1 VTSWLFASMIRDAIA
16 YSRPD
21 GSDAEVEAAARE
33 DRDERRLPGS
43 ALAVVE
49 RLARDLT
56 GRRP

>member
-1 VTSWLFASMIRDAIA
+1 MIAGM
-16 YSRPD
+16 P
-21 GSDAEVEAAARE
+21 GS
-33 DRDERRLPGS
+33 DERRLPGS